1 MTFREETLGAA
12 PLHHD
17 GPIAPRPERTPDA
30 LREAI
35 ARLAPHRLPEM
46 EKEKNETLAMA
57 VDQNSIGPIRM
68 FLLRWAVVAEIER
81 HPETAR
87 RLHRAEQVA
96 QEAEDQALSRR
107 AVREAADI
115 LRAVHRELDT

>member
-1 MTFREETLGAA
+1 MGAA

-17 GPIAPRPERTPDA
+17 GPIAPRPERTPEA

-35 ARLAPHRLPEM
+35 AALAPHRLPEM

-57 VDQNSIGPIRM
+57 VAQNSIGPIRM

-87 RLHRAEQVA
+87 RLRRAELVA
-96 QEAEDQALSRR
+96 QEAPDEATSRR
-107 AVREAADI
+107 AVREAGEIVREA
-115 LRAVHRELDT
+115 HRELGE

>member
-1 MTFREETLGAA
+1 MGAA
-12 PLHHD
+12 PLPDD

-35 ARLAPHRLPEM
+35 ARLAPHRLAEM
-46 EKEKNETLAMA
+46 EMEKNETLAMA
-57 VDQNSIGPIRM
+57 VAQNSIGPIRM

-96 QEAEDQALSRR
+96 QEAPDEATARR
-107 AVREAADI
+107 VVREAGDI
-115 LRAVHRELDT
+115 IRAAHEQLGT